1 MPDAELIA
9 TLRNKYQALRLVMAE
24 KVRRRWAAC
33 EARAIGWGGIT
44 AVAAAT
50 GLSHPPIRAGLA
62 EVQGDAS
69 RSEEAPQPEGQRVRR
84 GGGGR
89 RRLTAG
95 DLTLGKDLQAL
106 LAASTRGD
114 PQSPLLWTSKSTRH
128 LADALGHQGHHV
140 SHHTVAR
147 WLEDLNYSLQ
157 ANRPTKEGSTHR
169 DRDAPFEPMN
179 KQVRAFQTRGQPV
192 VSVETKKKALSG
204 DFKNA
209 GREWQPM
216 GPPVEGRTQAFVDKQ
231 LGKGIPYGV
240 YDLTANTGWVSVGI
254 DHDTARFAAES
265 LRRWWQQMGSRV
277 YPKAKELLVTADAGG
292 SNGYRIRLWKVAL
305 QELADAIGLR
315 ISVCHFPPGTSKWN
329 KIEHRMFCH
338 ITENWR
344 GKPLVSRA
352 VIVNLIGSTKTRTGL
367 TIKAELDEN
376 AYPTGSKVSDEALAA
391 MRLKKDKFHGDWN
404 YTILP
409 RG

>member
-1 MPDAELIA
+1 MDEH
-9 TLRNKYQALRLVMAE
+9 
-24 KVRRRWAAC
+24 VRRRWAAC

-44 AVAAAT
+44 AVAEAT
-50 GLSHPPIRAGLA
+50 GLSRPTIRAGLT
-62 EVQGDAS
+62 EVQGG
-69 RSEEAPQPEGQRVRR
+69 APRPAEDEPPAAHRVRR

-89 RRLTAG
+89 RRVTER
-95 DLTLGKDLQAL
+95 DRTLLQDLQSL
-106 LAASTRGD
+106 LEASTRGD

-128 LADALGHQGHHV
+128 LADALVQQGHHV
-140 SHHTVAR
+140 SHDTVAR
-147 WLEDLNYSLQ
+147 LLDELHYSLQ
-157 ANRPTKEGSTHR
+157 ANRKTKEGSAHP
-169 DRDAPFEPMN
+169 DREAQFEHIN
-179 KQVRAFQTRGQPV
+179 TQVRAFQKRGHPV
-192 VSVETKKKALSG
+192 VSVDTKKKELIG

-209 GREWQPM
+209 GHEWHPQGQP
-216 GPPVEGRTQAFVDKQ
+216 VKVRSKDFVDKH

-240 YDLTANTGWVSVGI
+240 YDITANNGWVSVGI
-254 DHDTARFAAES
+254 DHDTAQFAAES

-277 YPKAKELLVTADAGG
+277 YPTAKALLVTADAGG
-292 SNGYRIRLWKVAL
+292 SNGYRLRLWKVAL
-305 QELADAIGLR
+305 QALADTIGLR

-352 VIVNLIGSTKTRTGL
+352 VIVNLIGNTKTRTGL

-376 AYPTGSKVSDEALAA
+376 RYPTGIKVSDEDLAA
-391 MRLKKDKFHGDWN
+391 VRIKREKFHGDWN

-409 RG
+409 RV

>member
-9 TLRNKYQALRLVMAE
+9 AIRNKYQALRLVMDE

-50 GLSHPPIRAGLA
+50 GLSRPTIRAGLA
-62 EVQGDAS
+62 EVQGGAS
-69 RSEEAPQPEGQRVRR
+69 RSAADQQPEVHRVRR

-95 DLTLGKDLQAL
+95 DRTLVKALQAL
-106 LAASTRGD
+106 LASSTRGD

-128 LADALGHQGHHV
+128 LADALVQQGHHV

-147 WLEDLNYSLQ
+147 LLEDLNYSLQ
-157 ANRPTKEGSTHR
+157 ANRKTKEGSAHR
-169 DRDAPFEPMN
+169 DRDAQFEHIT
-179 KQVRAFQTRGQPV
+179 KQVRAFQKRGQPV
-192 VSVETKKKALSG
+192 VSVDTKKKELIG

-209 GREWQPM
+209 GRDWQPR
-216 GPPVEGRTQAFVDKQ
+216 GHPVEVRTKDFVDKQ

-254 DHDTARFAAES
+254 DHDTAQFAAES

-277 YPKAKELLVTADAGG
+277 YPKAQELLVTADAGG

-315 ISVCHFPPGTSKWN
+315 IAVCHFPPGTSKWN

-376 AYPTGSKVSDEALAA
+376 AYPTGIKVSDEALAA
-391 MRLKKDKFHGDWN
+391 IRMKKDKFHGDWN

-409 RG
+409 RL

>member
-9 TLRNKYQALRLVMAE
+9 AIRNKYQALRPVMDE
-24 KVRRRWAAC
+24 KVRRCWAAC

-50 GLSHPPIRAGLA
+50 GLSRPTIRAGLA
-62 EVQGDAS
+62 EVQGGAS
-69 RSEEAPQPEGQRVRR
+69 RSKEDQQPEVPRVRR

-95 DLTLGKDLQAL
+95 DHTLLKDLQAL
-106 LAASTRGD
+106 LESSTRGD

-128 LADALGHQGHHV
+128 LADALVQQGHHV

-147 WLEDLNYSLQ
+147 LLEELHYSLQ
-157 ANRPTKEGSTHR
+157 ANRKTKEGSTHR
-169 DRDAPFEPMN
+169 DRDAQFEHIN
-179 KQVRAFQTRGQPV
+179 KQVRAFQKRRQPI
-192 VSVETKKKALSG
+192 VSVDTKKKELIG

-209 GREWQPM
+209 GREWHPT
-216 GPPVEGRTQAFVDKQ
+216 GHPVEVRTKDFVDKQ

-254 DHDTARFAAES
+254 DHDTAQFAAES

-367 TIKAELDEN
+367 MIKAELDEN
-376 AYPTGSKVSDEALAA
+376 AYPTGIKVSDEALAA
-391 MRLKKDKFHGDWN
+391 ICIQKDKFHGDWN

-409 RG
+409 RV

>member
-1 MPDAELIA
+1 MPDAEIIA
-9 TLRNKYQALRLVMAE
+9 AIRHKYQALRLVMDE

-33 EARAIGWGGIT
+33 EASAIGWGGIT

-50 GLSHPPIRAGLA
+50 GLSRPTIRAGLA
-62 EVQGDAS
+62 EVQGG
-69 RSEEAPQPEGQRVRR
+69 APQSQEDQQAEGQRIRR

-89 RRLTAG
+89 RRVTAG
-95 DLTLGKDLQAL
+95 DRTLLKDLQAL
-106 LAASTRGD
+106 LESSTRGD

-128 LADALGHQGHHV
+128 LADALVQQGHHV

-147 WLEDLNYSLQ
+147 LLADLNYSLQ
-157 ANRPTKEGSTHR
+157 AKRKTKEGSTHR
-169 DRDAPFEPMN
+169 DRDAQFEHIN
-179 KQVRAFQTRGQPV
+179 KQVRAFQKRGQPV
-192 VSVETKKKALSG
+192 VSVDTKKKEWIG

-209 GREWQPM
+209 GREWHPT
-216 GPPVEGRTQAFVDKQ
+216 GHPVEVRTKDFVDKQ

-240 YDLTANTGWVSVGI
+240 YDITANTGWVSVGI
-254 DHDTARFAAES
+254 DHDTAQFAAES
-265 LRRWWQQMGSRV
+265 LRRWWQHMGSRV

-292 SNGYRIRLWKVAL
+292 SNGYRLRLWKVAL

-376 AYPTGSKVSDEALAA
+376 AYPTGIKVSDEELAA
-391 MRLKKDKFHGDWN
+391 IRMKQDKFHGDWN

-409 RG
+409 RV

>member
-9 TLRNKYQALRLVMAE
+9 AIRNKYQALRLVMDE

-50 GLSHPPIRAGLA
+50 GLSRPTIRAGRA
-62 EVQGDAS
+62 EVQGGAS
-69 RSEEAPQPEGQRVRR
+69 RSEEDHQPEGSRVRR

-95 DLTLGKDLQAL
+95 DLPLVKDLQAL
-106 LAASTRGD
+106 LESSTRGD
-114 PQSPLLWTSKSTRH
+114 PQSPLLWTNTSTRH
-128 LADALGHQGHHV
+128 LADALVQQGHHV
-140 SHHTVAR
+140 SHHTIAR
-147 WLEDLNYSLQ
+147 LLEELNYSLQ
-157 ANRPTKEGSTHR
+157 ANRKTKEGSTHR
-169 DRDAPFEPMN
+169 DRDVQFEHIN
-179 KQVRAFQTRGQPV
+179 TQVRAFQKRGQPV
-192 VSVETKKKALSG
+192 VSVDTKKKELIG

-216 GPPVEGRTQAFVDKQ
+216 GHPVEVRTKDFVDKQ

-277 YPKAKELLVTADAGG
+277 YSKAKELLVTADAGG
-292 SNGYRIRLWKVAL
+292 SKGYRIRLWKVAL

-315 ISVCHFPPGTSKWN
+315 LSVCHFPPGTSKWN

-376 AYPTGSKVSDEALAA
+376 AYPTGIKVSDEALAA
-391 MRLKKDKFHGDWN
+391 IRLKKDKLHGDWN